1 LAALALVAVA
11 ACDSSPTN
19 EELFAP
25 TGLVATP
32 TGPSSVRVSFNA
44 VPDATG
50 YDVERAT
57 GTSTDWTKV
66 ATVQTVTY
74 DDTGLL
80 PETSYRYR
88 VAALKGSG
96 RSDFGPE
103 TMVSTSNRPE
113 VTLSSDITTNRRLHA
128 DSLYVLNNWV
138 HVANGATL
146 TIDAGTRIEGTANSA
161 LFVLRGAKI
170 RAVGTEARPIV
181 FTSRRA
187 AGQRQPGDW
196 GGLIL
201 VGNGIIN
208 RGDPVILEGS
218 NTGGSNY
225 AVNYAGGTN
234 NADDSG
240 ELRYVRIEFAGFGPV
255 PDAELNSLTL
265 AAVGSG
271 TRINYVQT
279 MAGLDDSFEWF
290 GGAVDAKYLVSYES
304 GDDHFDA
311 AEGFVGR
318 NQFLIALQSTILT
331 PRAGSG
337 NTSTDPQGFE
347 VDGCSGA
354 NCIAGQNSQPYTIP
368 VFANFTMI
376 GTGPGVVP
384 AAGGFG
390 AVLRRG
396 AGGFYVNGIIA
407 RWPGAALAIR
417 DASTN
422 DRITAGDLR
431 IRNVLATE
439 NGTMFESG
447 SGRFTGGRGCE
458 RPRVLHRRHRL
469 ALRHVRRVARH
480 GGAGLAAFRHL
491 RGADGRPG
499 HLHRHARHPRGHGG
513 DRHLVPRRRGPDGRQ
528 VVGELDQLRPQLS
541 HLHTTAAGA
550 SPRRLPF
557 FRCRS

>member
-1 LAALALVAVA
+1 LAALALVAMA
-11 ACDSSPTN
+11 ACDSPT
-19 EELFAP
+19 EEDLFAP

-44 VPDATG
+44 VPDASG
-50 YDVERAT
+50 YDLERAT
-57 GTSTDWTKV
+57 GTATDWTRI

-74 DDTGLL
+74 EDTGLL
-80 PETSYRYR
+80 PETTYRYR
-88 VAALKGSG
+88 VAALRGSE

-103 TMVSTSNRPE
+103 APVATSNRPE
-113 VTLSSDITTNRRLHA
+113 VLLSADITSNRRLHA
-128 DSLYVLNNWV
+128 DTLYVLNTWV

-146 TIDAGTRIEGTANSA
+146 TIDAGTRIEGNPNSA
-161 LFVLRGAKI
+161 LFILRGAKI
-170 RAVGTEARPIV
+170 QAVGTEARPIV
-181 FTSRRA
+181 FTSHRA

-218 NTGGSNY
+218 NTGGSNV
-225 AVNYAGGTN
+225 AVNYAGGTS

-271 TRINYVQT
+271 TRVNYVQT

-311 AEGFVGR
+311 AEGYVGR
-318 NQFLIALQSTILT
+318 NQFMIALQTTVLT
-331 PRAGSG
+331 PRGGSG

-347 VDGCSGA
+347 VDGCNGA
-354 NCIAGQNSQPYTIP
+354 NCISGQSSQPFTIP

-376 GTGPGVVP
+376 GTGPGVA
-384 AAGGFG
+384 AAGGGYG

-396 AGGFYVNGIIA
+396 AGGFYVNGIVA
-407 RWPGAALAIR
+407 RWPGAAFSIR
-417 DASTN
+417 DAATN
-422 DRITAGDLR
+422 DRITAGDLAV
-431 IRNVLATE
+431 RNVLAAE
-439 NGTMFESG
+439 NGTLFEAG
-447 SGRFTGGRGCE
+447 SGRFSLDAAANAIEVSASATASLFGSFDVSRGTAGLDWQPSATSAARTGG
-458 RPRVLHRRHRL
+458 L
-469 ALRHVRRVARH
+469 ATFTGSLATR
-480 GGAGLAAFRHL
+480 AGTAVTGTSY
-491 RGADGRPG
+491 RGAADPTG
-499 HLHRHARHPRGHGG
+499 ARWWANW
-513 DRHLVPRRRGPDGRQ
+513 
-528 VVGELDQLRPQLS
+528 
-541 HLHTTAAGA
+541 TTYT
-550 SPRRLPF
+550 RN
-557 FRCRS
+557 

>member
-1 LAALALVAVA
+1 MIAASRRWLAALALVAVA
-11 ACDSSPTN
+11 ACDGSPTN

-44 VPDATG
+44 VPDASG
-50 YDVERAT
+50 YDLERAT

-66 ATVQTVTY
+66 ATVQSVTY

-103 TMVSTSNRPE
+103 AMVATSNRPE
-113 VTLSSDITTNRRLHA
+113 VALSSDFTSNRRLHA
-128 DSLYVLNNWV
+128 DTLYVLNNWV

-146 TIDAGTRIEGTANSA
+146 TVDAGTRIEGNANSA

-170 RAVGTEARPIV
+170 LAVGTEARPIV
-181 FTSRRA
+181 FTSHRA

-218 NTGGSNY
+218 NTGGSNV
-225 AVNYAGGTN
+225 AVNYAGGTS

-311 AEGFVGR
+311 SEGFVGR

-337 NTSTDPQGFE
+337 NSSTDPQGFE

-354 NCIAGQNSQPYTIP
+354 NCIAGQSSQPHTIP
-368 VFANFTMI
+368 VFANFTMN

-390 AVLRRG
+390 GVLRRG

-417 DASTN
+417 DAATN
-422 DRITAGDLR
+422 DRITAGDLS
-431 IRNVLATE
+431 IRNVLAAE
-439 NGTMFESG
+439 NGTLFESG
-447 SGRFTGGRGCE
+447 SGRFTVDAAANAIETSPSATASLFGSFDVSRG
-458 RPRVLHRRHRL
+458 
-469 ALRHVRRVARH
+469 A
-480 GGAGLAAFRHL
+480 AGLDWHPSVTSAARTGGLATFTGTL
-491 RGADGRPG
+491 ATKAGTAVTGTTYRGAADP
-499 HLHRHARHPRGHGG
+499 
-513 DRHLVPRRRGPDGRQ
+513 
-528 VVGELDQLRPQLS
+528 
-541 HLHTTAAGA
+541 AGA
-550 SPRRLPF
+550 RWWANWTTYVRN
-557 FRCRS
+557 

>member
-1 LAALALVAVA
+1 MIAASRRWLAALALVALA
-11 ACDSSPTN
+11 ACDGSPTD
-19 EELFAP
+19 EGLFAP

-32 TGPSSVRVSFNA
+32 TGPSSVRVSFNE
-44 VPDATG
+44 VPGASG

-57 GTSTDWTKV
+57 GTSADWTRV

-74 DDTGLL
+74 EDTGLL

-88 VAALKGSG
+88 VAALKGSQ

-103 TMVSTSNRPE
+103 APVATSNRPE
-113 VTLSSDITTNRRLHA
+113 VTLSADITSNRRLHA
-128 DSLYVLNNWV
+128 DTLYVLNNWV

-146 TIDAGTRIEGTANSA
+146 TIEAGTRIEGNANSA

-170 RAVGTEARPIV
+170 QAVGTEARPIV
-181 FTSRRA
+181 FSSHRA

-201 VGNGIIN
+201 VGNGVIN

-225 AVNYAGGTN
+225 AVNYAGGTS

-271 TRINYVQT
+271 TRINYVQA
-279 MAGLDDSFEWF
+279 MAGLDDAFEWF

-311 AEGFVGR
+311 SEGYVGR
-318 NQFLIALQSTILT
+318 NQFLIALQSTVLT

-354 NCIAGQNSQPYTIP
+354 NCAGGQSSLPHTIP

-407 RWPGAALAIR
+407 RWPGAAFAIR
-417 DASTN
+417 DAATSA
-422 DRITAGDLR
+422 RITAGDLA
-431 IRNVLATE
+431 IRNVLAVE
-439 NGTMFESG
+439 NGTLFESG
-447 SGRFTGGRGCE
+447 SGRFALDPAANAIETSASATASLFGTLDVSRGAAGLDWLPSATSPARTGG
-458 RPRVLHRRHRL
+458 L
-469 ALRHVRRVARH
+469 ATVS
-480 GGAGLAAFRHL
+480 GALAAKAGTAVTGTSY
-491 RGADGRPG
+491 RGAADPTG
-499 HLHRHARHPRGHGG
+499 ARWWA
-513 DRHLVPRRRGPDGRQ
+513 
-528 VVGELDQLRPQLS
+528 S
-541 HLHTTAAGA
+541 WTTYA
-550 SPRRLPF
+550 RN
-557 FRCRS
+557 